1 MIDKELL
8 KILVCPQDRTPLSLA
23 DDRLLARLN
32 QAITAGK
39 VKNQGEKAVRE
50 LLQGGLVRQDKTLLY
65 PIVDDIPVL
74 LTDEAITL
82 DIHVPTERST

>member
-23 DDRLLARLN
+23 DDQLLARLN

-39 VKNQGEKAVRE
+39 VKNQGGKAVRE